1 MPQPLWELP
10 QDLIARSREAMAPYG
25 QKGHEG
31 LALWFGRETESVV
44 QVTHLVLP
52 FGEGLRT
59 HPLRLDLSMRAMS
72 RLTRLAGELDRY
84 WLGQIHSH
92 PGEMLDLSDVDKDFG
107 IHVQDYLSLV
117 CPFYAQRDTTLVDEC
132 GVHLFDQGGYRR
144 MRSTE
149 IKQRIKTLACQV
161 QVIPVEVAA

>member
-1 MPQPLWELP
+1 MYQSLWEFP
-10 QDLIARSREAMAPYG
+10 EDLIARSREAMAPYG
-25 QKGHEG
+25 LKGHEG
-31 LALWFGRETESVV
+31 LALWFGSEADGVIR
-44 QVTHLVLP
+44 VTHLVLP

-59 HPLRLDLSMRAMS
+59 HPLRLDLSMPAMS

-92 PGEMLDLSDVDKDFG
+92 PGEMLDLSAVDKAFG

-117 CPFYAQRDTTLVDEC
+117 CPFYAQRATTLVEEC
-132 GVHLFDQGGYRR
+132 GVHLFDRGGYRR
-144 MRSTE
+144 MRGIE